1 MVMAR
6 ILVVDDEQDLCEIL
20 RFNLT
25 NEGFDVT
32 TANSAEE
39 ALELM
44 ENTHSGAWGLI
55 LLDVMMDRMSG
66 FDMARHLRQH
76 GDNTPIIFLTASD
89 SHDDQLKGFD
99 SGCDDYIT
107 KPFAFDTVLAR
118 VRAVLKRT
126 HSLPSPT
133 HAPLSFGTL
142 SIDTQNNTVSLN
154 GSPIELTFREYSIL
168 CLLAQRPNKYFSR
181 DEILSAVWPNDALVN
196 DRSVDVHIA
205 RLRKKMGIEGR
216 RIVNRTGFGYAISTH
231 EPKN

>member
-1 MVMAR
+1 MTR

-76 GDNTPIIFLTASD
+76 GDNTPI
-89 SHDDQLKGFD
+89 
-99 SGCDDYIT
+99 T

-133 HAPLSFGTL
+133 HAPLSFGSI

-205 RLRKKMGIEGR
+205 RLRKKMGKEGR